1 MLKVAQSALIIAA
14 TIAFSSL
21 AFAGQKG
28 NSGASHTTP
37 TTTHQTSP
45 TPIADKSNK
54 GKTTGKTYLQ
64 YKFGTVFTTKK

>member
-45 TPIADKSNK
+45 TPVAGKSNSD
-54 GKTTGKTYLQ
+54 KTTGKTFLK
-64 YKFGTVFTTKK
+64 YKFGTVHTGT